1 MIVSISYCICLDLAI
16 FQSDTLADLLHI
28 VSSEVLVEVYVIYLL
43 LQELR
48 VSQLRSQVTIV
59 GQQENT
65 CCVTVETTY
74 WVDTLRAYILH
85 EVHHS
90 LALLRIIAGC
100 HVILWLVE
108 QYIYLLLQRYHCIVE
123 LHLVGAKNLG
133 TQLGNYLTIDSYQT
147 SLDELI
153 SLTARAYTSIGKEL
167 VQAQWLCWVDIL
179 LLVLDALLHAILS
192 IWIVSR
198 SVLAEAATTV
208 VVIATTTIVAIAT
221 ATVVTVIAT
230 TTVVAIATATVVAVI
245 ATTAVVAVTTATVA
259 VVATTL
265 WTAVATLL
273 TWLVTTIRLMLV
285 VTFCI
290 IVETRTAIVT
300 TLLRTAVV
308 ATLLWTAITTA
319 TVVAIAATTAV
330 AIVATLLWTAIA
342 TTAATIA
349 AALWALAARAALQA
363 SSESFWTEATLAA
376 VTTSIATIR
385 WAMTT
390 DTWALWA
397 TYTTITLLITA
408 CVEALSGVLALR
420 RLTLWFVLEL

>member
-1 MIVSISYCICLDLAI
+1 MR
-16 FQSDTLADLLHI
+16 
-28 VSSEVLVEVYVIYLL
+28 SEVLVEVYVIYLL

-48 VSQLRSQVTIV
+48 MSQLRSQVTIV
-59 GQQENT
+59 GQQEYT

-74 WVDTLRAYILH
+74 RIDTLRAYILH
-85 EVHHS
+85 EIHHS

-208 VVIATTTIVAIAT
+208 VVITTTTVVAIAT
-221 ATVVTVIAT
+221 ATVVAVIAT
-230 TTVVAIATATVVAVI
+230 ATIVAIATATVVAVI
-245 ATTAVVAVTTATVA
+245 ATTAVVAVTTATVVA
-259 VVATTL
+259 IATTL

-308 ATLLWTAITTA
+308 ATLWTAITTA
-319 TVVAIAATTAV
+319 TAVAIATATTVAV
-330 AIVATLLWTAIA
+330 VATLWTAIA
-342 TTAATIA
+342 TTAAAAIA
-349 AALWALAARAALQA
+349 AALWTIAAARITLQA
-363 SSESFWTEATLAA
+363 SSESFWTEATLATA
-376 VTTSIATIR
+376 VTTSIAAIR
-385 WAMTT
+385 WAMTVN
-390 DTWALWA
+390 TWTLCA

-408 CVEALSGVLALR
+408 CANALSGVLAA
-420 RLTLWFVLEL
+420 